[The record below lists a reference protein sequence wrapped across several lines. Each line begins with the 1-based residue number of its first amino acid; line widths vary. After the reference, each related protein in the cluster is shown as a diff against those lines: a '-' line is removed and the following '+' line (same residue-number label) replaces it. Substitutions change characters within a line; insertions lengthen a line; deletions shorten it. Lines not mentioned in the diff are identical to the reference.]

1 MLDEAPWTLEYGERT
16 IPYSVAF
23 VERET
28 LEIAVHPDGAVRV
41 RAPEGRST
49 EEVRAKVRSRARWIT
64 RQQDRFATLP
74 TSAPRRYVSGE
85 THRYLGR
92 QYRLK
97 VRRVDARAEE
107 SVRLIG
113 PHFEVFAAGEGPKRT
128 RELLDGWYRQR
139 AEVKLAER
147 YAACAEQVRPYGI
160 EAPTLALRRMAT
172 RWGSYTRSGR
182 VLLHPAL
189 VKAPVRCIDY
199 VVLHELCHAAH
210 PNHGPAFYGLLSRVL
225 PDWRELKARLGAIP
239 DLVGS
244 ETSSDRPI
252 R

>member
-1 MLDEAPWTLEYGERT
+1 MPDETLWTLDYGERT

-28 LEIAVHPDGAVRV
+28 LEIAVHPDGAVLV
-41 RAPEGRST
+41 RAPEGRS
-49 EEVRAKVRSRARWIT
+49 EAEVRAKVRSRARWIA
-64 RQQDRFATLP
+64 RQRDRFAALP
-74 TSAPRRYVSGE
+74 TPSPRRYVSGE

-97 VRRVDARAEE
+97 VRRVDARSDE

-113 PHFEVFAAGEGPKRT
+113 PYFEVYATGDGPERV
-128 RELLDGWYRQR
+128 RDLLDRWYRQR

-147 YAACAEQVRPYGI
+147 YEACTERVRPHGI
-160 EAPTLALRRMAT
+160 EARPLALRRMAT

-189 VKAPVRCIDY
+189 VKAPLRCIDY

-210 PNHGPAFYGLLSRVL
+210 PHHGPEFYRLLGRVL
-225 PDWRELKARLGAIP
+225 PDWRELKSRLGAIP
-239 DLVGS
+239 DLVDS
-244 ETSSDRPI
+244 TA
-252 R
+252 